1 MASALT
7 HQQKL
12 FCEAY
17 VVSRNAMQS
26 AIEAGYTDTYAKS
39 KSYLLMKDPK
49 IIEYINELEEKFYN
63 ENLSRL
69 AYESVGVLEE
79 ILREGYD
86 DRVRLAAVKEIL
98 KLSGIEQKLEQKIR
112 PKEEGTSNNNIQI
125 VFNEVASRET

>member
-39 KSYLLMKDPK
+39 KSYLLIKDPK

-98 KLSGIEQKLEQKIR
+98 KLSGIEQKLEQKIT
-112 PKEEGTSNNNIQI
+112 PKEEGASNNNIQI